1 MVAPTY
7 FRTLAPNSDNN
18 TIDNIT
24 NRVWTNFGS
33 KMLQTSSLSC
43 YIFCSPCS
51 YPFHQTARILAAQ
64 LCCTF
69 VPCPRHLSFGVITTI
84 SSIFPSFNHFSC
96 SFLLI
101 SSRSLLRRASLSI

>member
-33 KMLQTSSLSC
+33 KMLQTSSLS
-43 YIFCSPCS
+43 S
-51 YPFHQTARILAAQ
+51 
-64 LCCTF
+64 
-69 VPCPRHLSFGVITTI
+69 
-84 SSIFPSFNHFSC
+84 
-96 SFLLI
+96 
-101 SSRSLLRRASLSI
+101 